1 MLVAK
6 ITIGDWPNAS
16 PTPHSCHQY
25 ILYPTFITNIECNQN
40 IRLIQ
45 WNREGQ
51 IYLDTDSS
59 AGKDISTVAQIPTD
73 LKCFTITNPHVSDP
87 GGHFKMEI
95 QFSDWLHEI
104 DHSVHIW
111 NGEQYTI
118 CYKSFPNTLK
128 LIIQDSNFR
137 SSFELLYKV
146 NVLIIRLSGRVGLVW
161 LWSPLNE
168 RFFYRNTNAFIVNIE
183 ATTGTEL
190 TGLICDAGQT
200 NSGCSIGHDSSS
212 PKNAY
217 KKCWKPMTIFKT
229 FFRSFITA
237 KTDRGLN
244 CFQHKR
250 NL

>member
-146 NVLIIRLSGRVGLVW
+146 NVLINSVLGQSWMNDSITETQTPLFSISKQRPEQSSLDLYVMQDKPIQVAVLVTIAA
-161 LWSPLNE
+161 L
-168 RFFYRNTNAFIVNIE
+168 RKMRTRNVENIW
-183 ATTGTEL
+183 
-190 TGLICDAGQT
+190 QF
-200 NSGCSIGHDSSS
+200 SRSF
-212 PKNAY
+212 
-217 KKCWKPMTIFKT
+217 MTIF
-229 FFRSFITA
+229 SFLYHGEDWSWT
-237 KTDRGLN
+237 
-244 CFQHKR
+244 
-250 NL
+250 